1 MGSTSDVSPFCTW
14 RNHETISEPF
24 HFHDHNT
31 NSLHSLLCIPC
42 HLSFKNF
49 VTNCK
54 KPLCRLMFFLT
65 TNHLSTWKGIKKIM
79 NLERK
84 NQFWSL
90 PRYNSKDL
98 TPKFLCWVSFLTKEQ
113 EETRSYISI
122 PASPNAS
129 DAQIIPAERA
139 VYTEN
144 NKIS

>member
-1 MGSTSDVSPFCTW
+1 
-14 RNHETISEPF
+14 
-24 HFHDHNT
+24 
-31 NSLHSLLCIPC
+31 
-42 HLSFKNF
+42 
-49 VTNCK
+49 
-54 KPLCRLMFFLT
+54 
-65 TNHLSTWKGIKKIM
+65 M

-144 NKIS
+144 NKIGYKFKLNKYEKSSGDSVAYAM

>member
-1 MGSTSDVSPFCTW
+1 
-14 RNHETISEPF
+14 
-24 HFHDHNT
+24 
-31 NSLHSLLCIPC
+31 
-42 HLSFKNF
+42 
-49 VTNCK
+49 
-54 KPLCRLMFFLT
+54 MFFLT

-98 TPKFLCWVSFLTKEQ
+98 TPKFLCWVSFLTKEK

-144 NKIS
+144 NKIG